1 MYLTFKSIFQILSQ
15 TRIVFRQN
23 HAKDVTKDQL
33 GAELSERAEKI

>member
-23 HAKDVTKDQL
+23 HANVTKDQL